1 MSPATERWVFAYTTP
16 ILTYNDKPAFYHFE
30 MPMYVFQ
37 NLISTDVG
45 RMYVVDSGD
54 YLVADNHL
62 HLIQKFISTDVGRM
76 YVVDSGECV
85 KSDEPINKASF
96 FWAR

>member
-1 MSPATERWVFAYTTP
+1 
-16 ILTYNDKPAFYHFE
+16 

-54 YLVADNHL
+54 YLVADNHSTFNSEVGAGKKG
-62 HLIQKFISTDVGRM
+62 QDPSEYFPSVTTVSDSDKFFKNFR
-76 YVVDSGECV
+76 
-85 KSDEPINKASF
+85 
-96 FWAR
+96 